1 MTHRIDAPSPASRT
15 AEAAALSAVGR
26 AGAPR
31 TEPVA
36 ATPAVDRV
44 ILTGDAEGLQAM
56 GRELGTRPAGIDMAR
71 VNALKAAIADGS
83 YRIDAATVATR
94 MLGLEHALEGGR

>member
-1 MTHRIDAPSPASRT
+1 MTHRIDAPPPAARA
-15 AEAAALSAVGR
+15 AEAAAMSSVGR

-56 GRELGTRPAGIDMAR
+56 GRDLATAPPGIDMAR

-83 YRIDAATVATR
+83 YRGDAATVATR
-94 MLGLEHALEGGR
+94 MLGLERQLEGV

>member
-1 MTHRIDAPSPASRT
+1 MTSRIDAPPPAARA
-15 AEAAALSAVGR
+15 AEAAAMSSVGR

-36 ATPAVDRV
+36 PALAVDRV

-56 GRELGTRPAGIDMAR
+56 GRDLATAPPGIDMAR
-71 VNALKAAIADGS
+71 VNALKAAIAEGS
-83 YRIDAATVATR
+83 YKVDAATIATR
-94 MLGLEHALEGGR
+94 MLGLERQMEGV

>member
-1 MTHRIDAPSPASRT
+1 MTHRIDAPPPAARA
-15 AEAAALSAVGR
+15 AEAAALSSVGR
-26 AGAPR
+26 TGAPR

-56 GRELGTRPAGIDMAR
+56 GRDLATAPPGIDMAR

-83 YRIDAATVATR
+83 YRVDAATVATR
-94 MLGLEHALEGGR
+94 MLGLERQLEGV